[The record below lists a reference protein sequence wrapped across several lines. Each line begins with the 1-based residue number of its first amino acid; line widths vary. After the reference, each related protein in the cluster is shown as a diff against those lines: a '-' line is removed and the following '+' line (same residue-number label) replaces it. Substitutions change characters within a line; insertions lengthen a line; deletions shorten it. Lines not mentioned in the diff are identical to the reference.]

1 VTSMVLRSFT
11 DDDVIA
17 ASEIADRYH
26 QAAFG
31 HPTFYS
37 PDLLRSALE
46 RPTRI
51 PELDAMAV
59 ERDGRLISAALVFAS
74 PPFSEV
80 RLGFICEPDLSVADA
95 TECLRLVTDRFDDAV
110 AARMNRPG
118 AAADPHEVVDLP
130 ASMGQFATA
139 LTACGFRMG
148 RHVHEMFI
156 DLAGGMPAP
165 TWPTGFTWRTPT
177 LEPRD
182 VDAMSLVFEGAFVD
196 HPGDGMSADEVAHDM
211 AMPSTSLPLS
221 IIAEDDAG
229 PVGVTFTMVEE
240 QGGYI
245 GGLGVLPRGRRRGL
259 ATAMLQQA
267 FSGLAAA
274 GVPCCRLHVEAVNP
288 GAVALYEQVGM
299 TPESVT
305 DIWLRPARR

>member
-1 VTSMVLRSFT
+1 MVLRPFT
-11 DDDVIA
+11 DDDVTA
-17 ASEIADRYH
+17 AFEIADRYH
-26 QAAFG
+26 RAAFG
-31 HPTFYS
+31 HATFYS
-37 PDLLRSALE
+37 PDILRSSLQ
-46 RPTRI
+46 RPNVI

-59 ERDGRLISAALVFAS
+59 ERDNRLIAAALVFAS

-80 RLGFICEPDLSVADA
+80 RLGFISEPDLSVADA

-110 AARMNRPG
+110 AARMG
-118 AAADPHEVVDLP
+118 QAGVAADPHEVVDLP

-139 LTACGFRMG
+139 LTACGFRVG
-148 RHVHEMFI
+148 RQVHEMLI
-156 DLAGGMPAP
+156 DLAGGVPAP
-165 TWPTGFTWRTPT
+165 TWPAGFTWRAPT
-177 LEPRD
+177 LQPRD
-182 VDAMSLVFEGAFVD
+182 VHAMSMVFEAAFVD
-196 HPGDGMSADEVAHDM
+196 HPGDGMSADEVAHEM
-211 AMPSTSLPLS
+211 ALPSTSLPLS
-221 IIAEDDAG
+221 IIAEDDVG

-274 GVPCCRLHVEAVNP
+274 GVPSCRLHVEAVNP
-288 GAVALYEQVGM
+288 AAVALYEQVGM